1 MKDNLNVEVEVKK
14 SNLPQLDKRLE
25 SLKQKLSE
33 RSDEILDVIN
43 SIDNDPNFQTIQ
55 VDDMK
60 FNLFD
65 ESGTGEPTIFQLIRW
80 NNLINRLND
89 TYFGKDD
96 IIDER
101 WDSEWYDYVGDN
113 FSNYDSESFCFMR
126 DDWKYE
132 LEESQERR
140 MISEWINL

>member
-1 MKDNLNVEVEVKK
+1 MLTQKDREDLMKNFNKGNKMMSRHPSYLDLGLKVSKK
-14 SNLPQLDKRLE
+14 DF
-25 SLKQKLSE
+25 
-33 RSDEILDVIN
+33 IN
-43 SIDNDPNFQTIQ
+43 HLIDNDPNFQTIQ

-126 DDWKYE
+126 EDWKYE

>member
-33 RSDEILDVIN
+33 RSDEILGVIN

-55 VDDMK
+55 VGDMK

-80 NNLINRLND
+80 NNLINRLNND
-89 TYFGKDD
+89 YIGKDD

-113 FSNYDSESFCFMR
+113 FSNYDGESFCFMR

>member
-1 MKDNLNVEVEVKK
+1 MKDNLNVEVEVKE
-14 SNLPQLDKRLE
+14 SNLPQLDERLM

-33 RSDEILDVIN
+33 RSDEILGVIN
-43 SIDNDPNFQTIQ
+43 SIDNDPDFLTIRF
-55 VDDMK
+55 DDME

-65 ESGTGEPTIFQLIRW
+65 EESKPSIHQVIRW
-80 NNLINRLND
+80 NTIRNKIDNEYL
-89 TYFGKDD
+89 GKDD
-96 IIDER
+96 ILDER

-140 MISEWINL
+140 MISDYLNL